1 MNSLKFLFTKGPFL
15 LSLYWQLGRSSI
27 VIQTHNHHF
36 ATMFVVWLFIAMGL
50 PWTLDL
56 VSGYLHDRENDAI
69 ILLIDMVTALQ
80 GFMIFLI
87 YNLKFGLWNKLV
99 GFLKMRRKLM
109 EKNVQQEAHSS
120 DLWPK
125 HGYFAAQLK
134 SWIML
139 MFSSCREVGAIF
151 KSKVPS

>member
-99 GFLKMRRKLM
+99 GFLKMRGKRM
-109 EKNVQQEAHSS
+109 EKTSNKKLTAVTCDQNT
-120 DLWPK
+120 DTL
-125 HGYFAAQLK
+125 QLN
-134 SWIML
+134 S
-139 MFSSCREVGAIF
+139 RAG
-151 KSKVPS
+151 

>member
-1 MNSLKFLFTKGPFL
+1 MNAFKFLFTKAKGPFVL
-15 LSLYWQLGRSSI
+15 LKFILATRKIIFCVL
-27 VIQTHNHHF
+27 QTHNHHF

-69 ILLIDMVTALQ
+69 ILLIDMITALQ

-99 GFLKMRRKLM
+99 GFLKKRRKLV
-109 EKNVQQEAHSS
+109 EK
-120 DLWPK
+120 
-125 HGYFAAQLK
+125 K
-134 SWIML
+134 STKKL
-139 MFSSCREVGAIF
+139 TSVTCDQNTDTLHLNSRAR
-151 KSKVPS
+151 

>member
-1 MNSLKFLFTKGPFL
+1 
-15 LSLYWQLGRSSI
+15 
-27 VIQTHNHHF
+27 
-36 ATMFVVWLFIAMGL
+36 MFVVWLFIAMGL

-99 GFLKMRRKLM
+99 GFLKMRKKLM
-109 EKNVQQEAHSS
+109 EKTSNKKLTAVTCDQNT
-120 DLWPK
+120 DTL
-125 HGYFAAQLK
+125 QLN
-134 SWIML
+134 S
-139 MFSSCREVGAIF
+139 RAG
-151 KSKVPS
+151 

>member
-1 MNSLKFLFTKGPFL
+1 MNSFKFLFTKGLFVP
-15 LSLYWQLGRSSI
+15 SLYCQLGRSSI
-27 VIQTHNHHF
+27 VLQTHNHHF

-80 GFMIFLI
+80 GFMTFLI

-99 GFLKMRRKLM
+99 GFLKMRRKLV
-109 EKNVQQEAHSS
+109 EKTSNKKLTAVTCDQNT
-120 DLWPK
+120 DT
-125 HGYFAAQLK
+125 FQLN
-134 SWIML
+134 S
-139 MFSSCREVGAIF
+139 RAG
-151 KSKVPS
+151 